1 MLKME
6 MGRCMIDG
14 ICGYV
19 VSSVINGNFGNR
31 VCDMIDNVCGNVC
44 GMIYVYDVGEND
56 VCGKINGKCCSSQT
70 VTVAVCTVAVVPRG
84 RHVL

>member
-1 MLKME
+1 
-6 MGRCMIDG
+6 MIDG

-44 GMIYVYDVGEND
+44 GMMYVYDVGEND

-70 VTVAVCTVAVVPRG
+70 LLLWLFVPLQLSHVADMSSDVM
-84 RHVL
+84 